1 MNICREAAR
10 SYLLF
15 FNANYNFDGYSDYF
29 MINVDFDQTVSKGC
43 YQFYGYK
50 TNNTIQNLNVFR
62 DRYVNTKGYV
72 DYFITPS
79 GSYIMPASLRYLGSN
94 FLYYNLRKGLF
105 F

>member
-1 MNICREAAR
+1 
-10 SYLLF
+10 
-15 FNANYNFDGYSDYF
+15 

-79 GSYIMPASLRYLGSN
+79 GNIMPASLRYLGSN
-94 FLYYNLRKGLF
+94 FLYYGPTQKGLF